1 VRIDWAIP
9 CRYVEVSDAGTTIVG
24 GGADIFFV
32 QSVPTEIGL
41 WLAVRIAGPPHELR
55 PDHRF
60 EQSVLNPSME
70 PIGDDLGFTLG
81 MGQVPLKPEGS
92 EGSHIFSTF
101 TRFPV
106 AEGGNYSIDLSVDD
120 RHTTIPI
127 YVMTPEML
135 PQPEDAE

>member
-9 CRYVEVSDAGTTIVG
+9 CRYVEVGDTGTTIVG

-55 PDHRF
+55 PDHAF
-60 EQSVLNPSME
+60 EQSVLSPGRMQAVST
-70 PIGDDLGFTLG
+70 LGFTLP
-81 MGQVPLKPEGS
+81 MGPTPLKPEGS
-92 EGSHIFSTF
+92 EGSHIFPTF
-101 TRFPV
+101 TRFP
-106 AEGGNYSIDLSVDD
+106 ASEGGNYSIDLSVDD

-127 YVMTPEML
+127 YVVTPEML
-135 PQPEDAE
+135 PQPEDEE